1 MEEHKDDNAGD
12 SGPTPRRSSFLGE
25 LVLDASVILNWLID
39 EEIDPATAYL
49 ATSISQYEVFVPP
62 IWNLE
67 VRNGLLMAERRSRI
81 TEDRLQERLQ
91 DLIKLPIDSDT
102 DSNLEDAFTLAR
114 AHGLSFYDATY
125 LELAKRRHSPLSTPH
140 STAPHLQKAYPR
152 FHSRQRV

>member
-1 MEEHKDDNAGD
+1 LEEHKDDNAGD

-67 VRNGLLMAERRSRI
+67 VRDGSLMAERRSRI

-91 DLIKLPIDSDT
+91 DLIKLPINSDT

-114 AHGLSFYDATY
+114 THRLSFYDATY
-125 LELAKRRHSPLSTPH
+125 LKLAMRRDIPLATLDNALDRAA
-140 STAPHLQKAYPR
+140 TAEGLPALL
-152 FHSRQRV
+152 

>member
-67 VRNGLLMAERRSRI
+67 VRDGLLMAERRSRI
-81 TEDRLQERLQ
+81 TEDRLHERLQ

-114 AHGLSFYDATY
+114 THRLSFYDATY
-125 LELAKRRHSPLSTPH
+125 LKLAMRRDIPLATLDNALDRAA
-140 STAPHLQKAYPR
+140 TAEGLPALL
-152 FHSRQRV
+152 

>member
-25 LVLDASVILNWLID
+25 LALDASVILNWLID

-49 ATSISQYEVFVPP
+49 ATSVSQYEVFVPP
-62 IWNLE
+62 IWNPE

-81 TEDRLQERLQ
+81 TEDRLHERLQ

-102 DSNLEDAFTLAR
+102 YSNLEDAFTLAR
-114 AHGLSFYDATY
+114 THRLSFYDATY
-125 LELAKRRHSPLSTPH
+125 LKLAMRRDIPLATLDNALDRAA
-140 STAPHLQKAYPR
+140 TAEGLPALL
-152 FHSRQRV
+152 

>member
-1 MEEHKDDNAGD
+1 MEENKDDNAGD

-81 TEDRLQERLQ
+81 TEDRLQ

-114 AHGLSFYDATY
+114 THRLSFYDATY
-125 LELAKRRHSPLSTPH
+125 LKLAMRREIPLATLDNALDRAA
-140 STAPHLQKAYPR
+140 TAEGLPALL
-152 FHSRQRV
+152 

>member
-1 MEEHKDDNAGD
+1 MEEDRDDYDHAGD
-12 SGPTPRRSSFLGE
+12 SEPASRRSSFLGK
-25 LVLDASVILNWLID
+25 LVLDASVILNWLFD

-49 ATSISQYEVFVPP
+49 AMSISRYEVFVPP

-91 DLIKLPIDSDT
+91 DLTKLPINSDT

-125 LELAKRRHSPLSTPH
+125 LKLAKRRQAPLATLDRAASAEGLP
-140 STAPHLQKAYPR
+140 ALP
-152 FHSRQRV
+152 

>member
-1 MEEHKDDNAGD
+1 MEEYKDDNAGD

-67 VRNGLLMAERRSRI
+67 VRDGLLMAERRSRI
-81 TEDRLQERLQ
+81 TEDRLHERLQ

-114 AHGLSFYDATY
+114 THRLSFYDATY
-125 LELAKRRHSPLSTPH
+125 LKLAMRRDIPLATLDNALDRAA
-140 STAPHLQKAYPR
+140 TAEGLPALL
-152 FHSRQRV
+152 

>member
-62 IWNLE
+62 IWNPE

-81 TEDRLQERLQ
+81 TEDRLHERLQ

-114 AHGLSFYDATY
+114 THRLSFYDATY
-125 LELAKRRHSPLSTPH
+125 LKLAMRRDIPLATLDNALDRAA
-140 STAPHLQKAYPR
+140 TAEGLPALL
-152 FHSRQRV
+152 

>member
-67 VRNGLLMAERRSRI
+67 VRDGLLMAERRSRI
-81 TEDRLQERLQ
+81 TEDRLHEHLQ

-114 AHGLSFYDATY
+114 THRLSFYDATS
-125 LELAKRRHSPLSTPH
+125 LKLAMRRDIPLATLDNALDRAA
-140 STAPHLQKAYPR
+140 TAEGLPALL
-152 FHSRQRV
+152 

>member
-67 VRNGLLMAERRSRI
+67 VRDGLLMAERRSRI

-114 AHGLSFYDATY
+114 THRLSFYDATY
-125 LELAKRRHSPLSTPH
+125 LKLAMRRDIPLATLDNALDRAA
-140 STAPHLQKAYPR
+140 TAEGLPALL
-152 FHSRQRV
+152 